1 LLSVARADRSD
12 GTPLTIETTV
22 EYPWLVAW
30 KGKLL
35 ELSVSGMEI
44 NPLVLPLVAFVISVF
59 TSLGGI
65 SGAFLILPFQV
76 SVLGFTSP
84 AVSATNHVYNI
95 VATPGG
101 VWRYVREGRM
111 VWPLAW
117 IVVIGTLPGVFI
129 GAIIRIRYLPDPRD
143 FKLFVGIVLC
153 YIGVRLSR
161 DLLDRS
167 RSPSNRSAETRFEHL
182 ARTYRRRVESG
193 EELPRIHTEE
203 LSVRRLVYG
212 FYGERFEVPV
222 IPIFAISVSVGVLGG
237 AYGIGGG
244 AIMAPLCVA
253 LFGLP
258 VYTVAGA
265 TLMAT
270 LITSVAGVAFYHS
283 LAPFYLGVDVSPD
296 WTLGLLFG
304 IGGFAGTY
312 CGARLQ
318 KFIPARAIKII
329 LAGCL
334 FFLAGG
340 YIVSYFLRTG

>member
-1 LLSVARADRSD
+1 MFCSIARLLFTD
-12 GTPLTIETTV
+12 GKPFRV
-22 EYPWLVAW
+22 EYPCRVAW
-30 KGKLL
+30 KGNLL
-35 ELSVSGMEI
+35 DFSVSAMEI
-44 NPLVLPLVAFVISVF
+44 HPLILPLVAFVISVF

-117 IVVIGTLPGVFI
+117 IVVIGTLPGVFV
-129 GAIIRIRYLPDPRD
+129 GAIIRITYLPDPRD
-143 FKLFVGIVLC
+143 FKLFVGVVLC

-167 RSPSNRSAETRFEHL
+167 RGQSNRSAETRFEQL
-182 ARTYRRRVESG
+182 ARTYHRRVESG

-203 LSVRRLVYG
+203 FSVRRLVYG

-222 IPIFAISVSVGVLGG
+222 IPIFAISAAVGVLGG

-270 LITSVAGVAFYHS
+270 LVTSVAGVVFYHS
-283 LAPFYLGVDVSPD
+283 LAPFHLGVEVSPD

-304 IGGFAGTY
+304 VGGLAGTY

-318 KFIPARAIKII
+318 KFVPARTIKII

-340 YIVSYFLRTG
+340 YIVGYFV